1 VTDSPGPTTAHGA
14 GQSGE
19 PRSLEIHDRRLVLP
33 ADLDPESTYD
43 VLLND
48 RHVWSL
54 QPRNDTSSGRG
65 GLVARWPASL
75 GRYLVGQADV
85 VVREHVSGTT
95 IASAHHVFQGAADQ
109 RVDIVDRAGNPLFI
123 DKYGKLT
130 RPLSTEGADTLD
142 ELMDQVAA
150 LMADLRDKAGVPAF
164 IAYGTLLGAVRNGR
178 LIGHDND
185 LDIAYLSEH
194 PFPVDVIREAYR
206 IERVLLAAGWAV
218 RRGSAARMN
227 VRIRLSD
234 DTTRFVDVFTAH
246 WVEGVLYI
254 PQDTGF
260 RMAREA
266 ILPLTTIELLGR
278 QVPAPAD
285 YEALLAA
292 TYGERWRTPDPSFR
306 YETPRWLSRRIG
318 GWFGGLRTHRKQWDM
333 FYGSHKSSL
342 PTKPSSF
349 AKWVAERYPSDRPLL
364 DIGAGNAR
372 DSRWFARKTGR
383 PVTAVDY
390 TIGAMVRAQR
400 RVHDTLPLSFEIINL
415 YDAREVLAL
424 GVRLSRLDEP
434 ADLYARFVLHALED
448 LGREHLWRLASMALR
463 RGGHLFLEFR
473 TDQDRQLPHVFQQQG
488 RRYLA
493 PEAVVA
499 EIEARGGRVVHQE
512 AGTGLAPFRTED
524 PHVCR
529 IVATWASS
537 A

>member
-1 VTDSPGPTTAHGA
+1 MTEPTGAETTAETA
-14 GQSGE
+14 
-19 PRSLEIHDRRLVLP
+19 SLRVHDARLVLP
-33 ADLDPESTYD
+33 SDLDPESTYD

-54 QPRNDTSSGRG
+54 QPRNDTKVGRG

-75 GRYLVGQADV
+75 GRYLVGEADV
-85 VVREHVSGTT
+85 VLREHVSGTI
-95 IASAHHVFQGAADQ
+95 IASAHHVFRGATDQ
-109 RVDIVDRAGNPLFI
+109 RVDIVDRTGNPLFI

-130 RPLSTEGADTLD
+130 RPLSTEGADTLG
-142 ELMDQVAA
+142 ELMDQVEA

-164 IAYGTLLGAVRNGR
+164 IAYGTLLGAVRNGQ

-194 PFPVDVIREAYR
+194 PYPVDVIREAYR
-206 IERVLLAAGWAV
+206 IERVLLAEGWSV
-218 RRGSAARMN
+218 RRGSGARIN

-234 DTTRFVDVFTAH
+234 DSTRFVDVFTAH

-260 RMAREA
+260 QMPRET
-266 ILPLTTIELLGR
+266 ILPLTTVELLGR

-292 TYGERWRTPDPSFR
+292 TYGDGWRTPDPSFR

-318 GWFGGLRTHRKQWDM
+318 GWFGGLRTHRKQWDA
-333 FYGSHKSSL
+333 FYGAQRSSL
-342 PTKPSSF
+342 PNKPSSF
-349 AKWVAERYPSDRPLL
+349 AKWVDEHYPSDRPLF

-372 DSRWFARKTGR
+372 DARWFARHTGR
-383 PVTAVDY
+383 AVTAVDY
-390 TIGAMVRAQR
+390 TIGAMVRAKR
-400 RVHDTLPLSFEIINL
+400 RAGDDLPLSFEVINL

-424 GVRLSRLDEP
+424 GVRLSRLEEP
-434 ADLYARFVLHALED
+434 ADVYARFVLHALED
-448 LGREHLWRLASMALR
+448 LGRENFWRLASMALR
-463 RGGHLFLEFR
+463 GGGHLFLEFR
-473 TDQDRQLPHVFQQQG
+473 TDQDRHLPHVFQQQG

-493 PEAVVA
+493 PAAVVA

-529 IVATWASS
+529 IVARWA
-537 A
+537 

>member
-1 VTDSPGPTTAHGA
+1 VTDIEGPDQTT
-14 GQSGE
+14 QVGE
-19 PRSLEIHDRRLVLP
+19 QRTLKVHDARLVLP
-33 ADLDPESTYD
+33 ADLDPASTYD
-43 VLLND
+43 VLVND
-48 RHVWSL
+48 RHVWSI
-54 QPRNDTSSGRG
+54 QPQNDTTPGRG
-65 GLVARWPASL
+65 GLVVRWPASL
-75 GRYLVGQADV
+75 KRYLVGEADV
-85 VVREHVSGTT
+85 AVREHVSGTT
-95 IASAHHVFQGAADQ
+95 VAGAHHVFQGESGK
-109 RVDIVDRAGNPLFI
+109 RVDVVDRAGNPLFI

-130 RPLSTEGADTLD
+130 RPLSTESADTLG
-142 ELMDQVAA
+142 ELMDQVEA

-185 LDIAYLSEH
+185 LDIAYASEH
-194 PFPVDVIREAYR
+194 PYPVDVIREAYR
-206 IERVLLAAGWAV
+206 IERVLVAAGWSV
-218 RRGSAARMN
+218 RRGSGARMN

-260 RMAREA
+260 RMPRETV
-266 ILPLTTIELLGR
+266 LPLTTVELLGR

-285 YEALLAA
+285 YEALLTA
-292 TYGERWRTPDPSFR
+292 TYGKGWRTPDPSFR

-318 GWFGGLRTHRKQWDM
+318 GWFGGLRTHRKQWDV

-349 AKWVAERYPSDRPLL
+349 ARWVAEQYPSDRPMF

-372 DSRWFARKTGR
+372 DSRWFARRTGR

-390 TIGAMVRAQR
+390 TIGAMARAQR
-400 RVHDTLPLSFEIINL
+400 RANDELPLSFEIINL

-424 GVRLSRLDEP
+424 GFRLSRLDQP
-434 ADLYARFVLHALED
+434 ADLYARFLLHALED
-448 LGREHLWRLASMALR
+448 LGRENLWRLASMALR
-463 RGGHLFLEFR
+463 QGGHLFLEFR
-473 TDQDRQLPHVFQQQG
+473 TDQDRDRPHVFQQQG

-493 PEAVVA
+493 PEMVVA
-499 EIEARGGRVVHQE
+499 EIEARGGGVVHQE
-512 AGTGLAPFRTED
+512 AGTGLAPFQTED

-529 IVATWASS
+529 IVATGS
-537 A
+537 

>member
-1 VTDSPGPTTAHGA
+1 MTEPTGA
-14 GQSGE
+14 E
-19 PRSLEIHDRRLVLP
+19 AAAEARTLKVHDARLVLP

-54 QPRNDTSSGRG
+54 QPRIDTTAGRG

-75 GRYLVGQADV
+75 GRYLVGHADV
-85 VVREHVSGTT
+85 LVRDHLSGTT
-95 IASAHHVFQGAADQ
+95 VASAHHVFQGANDE
-109 RVDIVDRAGNPLFI
+109 RVDIVDKGGNPLFI

-130 RPLSTEGADTLD
+130 RPLSSEGADTLG
-142 ELMDQVAA
+142 ELMDQVDA

-164 IAYGTLLGAVRNGR
+164 VAYGTLLGAVRNGQ

-185 LDIAYLSEH
+185 LDIAYLSQH
-194 PFPVDVIREAYR
+194 DYPVDVIREAYR

-218 RRGSAARMN
+218 RRGSGARMN

-260 RMAREA
+260 RMPRET
-266 ILPLTTIELLGR
+266 ILPLTTVELLGR

-292 TYGERWRTPDPSFR
+292 TYGDGWRTPDPSFR

-342 PTKPSSF
+342 PNKPSSF
-349 AKWVAERYPSDRPLL
+349 AKWVAKSYPSDRPLF

-372 DSRWFARKTGR
+372 DARWFARQSGR
-383 PVTAVDY
+383 PTTAVDY
-390 TIGAMVRAQR
+390 TIGAMARAQR
-400 RVHDTLPLSFEIINL
+400 RVSDSLPLSFEVINL

-424 GVRLSRLDEP
+424 GVRLSRLEEP

-463 RGGHLFLEFR
+463 GGGHLFLEFR
-473 TDQDRQLPHVFQQQG
+473 TDQDRQLPHVFRQQG

-493 PEAVVA
+493 PDAVVA
-499 EIEARGGRVVHQE
+499 EIEAHGGRVVHRE

-529 IVATWASS
+529 IVATWSE
-537 A
+537 